1 MSERG
6 NPEERRRS
14 DTEGDVIDEPEVEPS
29 PSSPLSEAEMEAL
42 VEDLTVEALMEEPP
56 EGDLGVISD
65 EDVPGS
71 PE

>member
-6 NPEERRRS
+6 NQDERGAS
-14 DTEGDVIDEPEVEPS
+14 QAGDDIIGAPHVEPS

-56 EGDLGVISD
+56 EGDLSVISD
-65 EDVPGS
+65 EDVPR
-71 PE
+71 